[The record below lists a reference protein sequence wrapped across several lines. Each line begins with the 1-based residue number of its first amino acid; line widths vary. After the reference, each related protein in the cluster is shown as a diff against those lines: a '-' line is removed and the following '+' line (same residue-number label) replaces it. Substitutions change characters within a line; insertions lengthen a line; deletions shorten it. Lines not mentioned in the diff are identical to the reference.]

1 VSLLVL
7 FGTRPLLLQQDAVVL
22 VFLGNIR
29 SKISERKR
37 KTFNIKNIV
46 LRKKRKRVME
56 TRETTNEQMSR
67 SADIMQILRKGIRIW
82 DALGKSEID

>member
-1 VSLLVL
+1 
-7 FGTRPLLLQQDAVVL
+7 
-22 VFLGNIR
+22 
-29 SKISERKR
+29 
-37 KTFNIKNIV
+37 
-46 LRKKRKRVME
+46 ME